1 MDRAIMNA
9 RMVLLLYHRYD
20 EHSLL
25 KLKRKLRLTRIQ
37 TANNCLTIT
46 RLVGLISQY
55 RQDKSHME
63 NTHWLLVQ
71 NYNKK

>member
-25 KLKRKLRLTRIQ
+25 KLKRKLRLTRKQ
-37 TANNCLTIT
+37 TARNCLTIT
-46 RLVGLISQY
+46 RLVGSISQY
-55 RQDKSHME
+55 KHSHGKY
-63 NTHWLLVQ
+63 TLVVGA
-71 NYNKK
+71 KL